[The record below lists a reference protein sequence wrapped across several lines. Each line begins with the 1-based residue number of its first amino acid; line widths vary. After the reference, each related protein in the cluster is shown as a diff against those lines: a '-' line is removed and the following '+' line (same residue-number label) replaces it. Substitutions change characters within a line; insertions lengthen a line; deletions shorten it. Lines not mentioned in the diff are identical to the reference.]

1 MVVPISLTELH
12 PFPNHPFKVRDDKV
26 MKETTESV
34 KEYGVLTP
42 AIVRPREKGGYEIV
56 AGHRR
61 KRACEL
67 AGLTALPALEC
78 DVRHQLFPASQLGIG
93 GNNALAGGQ
102 YKDLIFSSL
111 FFRSCTSRP
120 W

>member
-1 MVVPISLTELH
+1 
-12 PFPNHPFKVRDDKV
+12 

-67 AGLTALPALEC
+67 AGLTALPAL
-78 DVRHQLFPASQLGIG
+78 VRNLDDDTATILMVDSNIQLENILPSERAQAYKMKLEAIKRRGDGYEQRYRPQLHFSYPAGPGASTDG
-93 GNNALAGGQ
+93 G
-102 YKDLIFSSL
+102 
-111 FFRSCTSRP
+111 
-120 W
+120 